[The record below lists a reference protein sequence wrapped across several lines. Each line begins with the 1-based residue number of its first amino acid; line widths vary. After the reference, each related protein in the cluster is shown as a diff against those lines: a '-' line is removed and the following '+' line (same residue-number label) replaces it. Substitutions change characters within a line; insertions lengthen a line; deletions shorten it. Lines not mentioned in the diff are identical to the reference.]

1 MHCHPFP
8 SPWTRDSDRG
18 GAPRV
23 RASFLRPSRRR
34 RWSAALLASAVS
46 LVLASGP
53 LAQADPPAGHA
64 GSLDTG
70 FGGRGFVTTAIGS
83 GNDRAHAMA
92 IQADGRIV
100 LAGYSHNDIAL
111 VRYTADGTLDDTFGT
126 VVNGS
131 TRSGKV
137 TTAIGSG
144 EDRAHAM
151 AIQADGRIVVAGYS
165 HNGNNND
172 FAVVR
177 YTADG
182 TLDDTFG
189 TVVNGS
195 TRSGK
200 VTTAI
205 GSGEDR
211 AHAMAI
217 QADGRIVVAG
227 YSHNGNNNDFAVVRY
242 TADGTLDDTFGT
254 VVSDSARSGI
264 VTTAIGPENDKAYAM
279 AIQPDGRIVVAG
291 FSYFFRKSDDFA
303 LVRYTAAGTLDDTF
317 GTVVSGSTRSGK
329 VTSSLGM
336 PGSYDLVNAVAVQ
349 PDGRIVAV
357 GYAGSQFALARY
369 TADGA
374 PDITFGADNDADGNM
389 DGYTVTPI
397 GPSVNAAR
405 AMALQPDGRIVAAGF
420 SYRHHRYRSVDF
432 ALARYTAAGTLD
444 DTFGTVVSG
453 TTRSG
458 KVTTYIGSGN
468 ARAYAMAIQADG
480 RIVVAGS
487 SRNGSNDDFA
497 VARYH
502 WERQNRA
509 PTVAGAL
516 ADATIANQSGTL
528 TVSVAGTFSD
538 ADSDALTVTAT
549 SSDEAKATV
558 SVAPD
563 HSALTVT
570 ARARGT
576 ATITVTA
583 DDGNGGAVADA
594 FTVTVKAAPVVAS
607 AIDDVSGLEEGD
619 SQDVSLSGVFSDA
632 DGDALAITA
641 ASSDDAIATV
651 TVASDGAALTLAG
664 VVEGTATVTVT
675 AQDSDG
681 NRVSDTFDVA
691 VEPEPELNEPGP
703 DEPEQDEPELNEPGP
718 DETGPDD
725 PGPNDPGP
733 DETATSDV
741 VARYDA
747 DGDGA
752 INIKEYMQSL
762 RDYANGRLTDAEW
775 EQVLKAYLA
784 WAYG

>member
-18 GAPRV
+18 GAPRA
-23 RASFLRPSRRR
+23 RASFLRLSRRR

-46 LVLASGP
+46 LVLAGGP

-64 GSLDTG
+64 GSLDAG
-70 FGGRGFVTTAIGS
+70 FGGRGFVTTAIGP

-92 IQADGRIV
+92 IQ
-100 LAGYSHNDIAL
+100 
-111 VRYTADGTLDDTFGT
+111 T
-126 VVNGS
+126 
-131 TRSGKV
+131 
-137 TTAIGSG
+137 
-144 EDRAHAM
+144 
-151 AIQADGRIVVAGYS
+151 
-165 HNGNNND
+165 
-172 FAVVR
+172 
-177 YTADG
+177 
-182 TLDDTFG
+182 
-189 TVVNGS
+189 
-195 TRSGK
+195 
-200 VTTAI
+200 
-205 GSGEDR
+205 
-211 AHAMAI
+211 
-217 QADGRIVVAG
+217 DGRIVVAG

-254 VVSDSARSGI
+254 VVSDSTRSGK
-264 VTTAIGPENDKAYAM
+264 VTTAIGPGNDEAHAM
-279 AIQPDGRIVVAG
+279 AIQTDGRIVVAG
-291 FSYFFRKSDDFA
+291 YSHNGNNNDFAVVRYTADGTLDDTFGTVVSDSTRSGKVTTAIGPGNDEAHAMAIQTDGRIVVAGYSHNGNNNDFAVVRYTADGTLDDTFGTVVSDSTRSGKVTTAIGPRTDKAYAVAIQADGRIVVAGYSYIFRSRHDFA
-303 LVRYTAAGTLDDTF
+303 LVRYTADGRLDDTF

-329 VTSSLGM
+329 VTSSFGM
-336 PGSYDLVNAVAVQ
+336 PGSYDLANAVAVQ
-349 PDGRIVAV
+349 PDGKIVAA

-369 TADGA
+369 TAAGT
-374 PDITFGADNDADGNM
+374 PDITFGADNDADGDM
-389 DGYTVTPI
+389 DGDTVTPI
-397 GPSVNAAR
+397 GPSMNAAR

-420 SYRHHRYRSVDF
+420 SYRHHSYRSVDF

-458 KVTTYIGSGN
+458 IVTTAIGSDN

-509 PTVAGAL
+509 PTVAGAI
-516 ADATIANQSGTL
+516 ADTTIANQSGTL

-583 DDGNGGAVADA
+583 DDGNGGAAADA

-632 DGDALAITA
+632 DGDALTITA

-664 VVEGTATVTVT
+664 VAEGTATITVA

-691 VEPEPELNEPGP
+691 VEPEPDLNEPELNEPGPDEPGP
-703 DEPEQDEPELNEPGP
+703 DEPEQDEEEPG
-718 DETGPDD
+718 
-725 PGPNDPGP
+725 
-733 DETATSDV
+733 ETATSDA

-752 INIKEYMQSL
+752 INIKEYIQSL
-762 RDYANGRLTDAEW
+762 RDHANGRLADAEW
-775 EQVLKAYLA
+775 EQVFKAYLA